1 MKQDAASAIIAGAL
15 ESTTLSQEE
24 AAFFASEAT
33 AGITLFRRNI
43 PQDQNCYQATAALMA
58 QLQAT
63 RPAGAP
69 PMIVAIDQEGGRV
82 ARMPKA
88 HFPDLGAAQRIAGS
102 GSDSPCLAV
111 LECYGM
117 EVGRALIKAGV
128 NVNFA
133 PVLDILTEPTNTAIG
148 DRVFGL
154 DPESV
159 CRRAG
164 AFLDGLQ
171 GMGVFGCLKHFP
183 GQGDAQ
189 VDTHA
194 GSAVIDLPR
203 SVLDKRE
210 FIPFRAMVRRV
221 KMVMISHGIYPQ
233 ISPREASRSPEIID
247 GLLRQEFG
255 FEGVV
260 VSDDM
265 TMGAIP
271 QDEKQ
276 WQQALVEAVMA
287 GTDLLLICRHI
298 ERCRLAI
305 EALRAES
312 AKSPAF
318 QSRLESAAARV
329 MALRDQLP
337 SSSFGA
343 QPT

>member
-1 MKQDAASAIIAGAL
+1 MKQDAASSIIAGAI
-15 ESTTLSQEE
+15 ESTALSQEE

-43 PQDQNCYQATAALMA
+43 PQDQTCYQATSALMG
-58 QLQAT
+58 QLQVT

-88 HFPDLGAAQRIAGS
+88 HFPDLGAAQNVSAG
-102 GSDSPCLAV
+102 GIDPACLAV
-111 LECYGM
+111 LESYGM
-117 EVGRALIKAGV
+117 EVGRALLKAGV

-148 DRVFGL
+148 DRVFGA
-154 DPESV
+154 DAESV

-171 GMGVFGCLKHFP
+171 STGILGCLKHFP

-189 VDTHA
+189 VDTHMGA
-194 GSAVIDLPR
+194 AVIDLPR
-203 SVLDKRE
+203 SILDKRE
-210 FIPFRAMVRRV
+210 FIPFRGMVRKV
-221 KMVMISHGIYPQ
+221 DLVMISHAIYPQ
-233 ISPREASRSPEIID
+233 LSRREASRSPEIID
-247 GLLRQEFG
+247 GLLRAEFG

-276 WQQALVEAVMA
+276 WQQALIEAVVA

-318 QSRLESAAARV
+318 TTTLETAASRV
-329 MALRDQLP
+329 MHLRRQLAT
-337 SSSFGA
+337 S
-343 QPT
+343 

>member
-1 MKQDAASAIIAGAL
+1 MKQDAASAIIAGAI
-15 ESTTLSQEE
+15 ESTTLSRDE
-24 AAFFASEAT
+24 ASFFASEAV

-43 PQDQNCYQATAALMA
+43 PQDSSCYQATKSLTS
-58 QLQAT
+58 QLQAL
-63 RPAGAP
+63 RPTGAS
-69 PMIVAIDQEGGRV
+69 PMIIAIDQEGGRV

-88 HFPDLGAAQRIAGS
+88 HFPDLGAAQRIS
-102 GSDSPCLAV
+102 GGGFDPACLAV
-111 LECYGM
+111 LESYGM
-117 EVGRALIKAGV
+117 EVGQALRKAGV

-148 DRVFGL
+148 DRVFGA
-154 DPESV
+154 DAESV

-164 AFLDGLQ
+164 AFLDGIQSTGIL
-171 GMGVFGCLKHFP
+171 GCLKHFP

-189 VDTHA
+189 VDTHMGA
-194 GSAVIDLPR
+194 AVIDLPR
-203 SVLDKRE
+203 SILDKRE
-210 FIPFRAMVRRV
+210 FIPFRGMVRKV
-221 KMVMISHGIYPQ
+221 DMVMISHAIYPQ
-233 ISPREASRSPEIID
+233 LSRREASRSPEIID

-276 WQQALVEAVMA
+276 WQQAIVEAVVA

-305 EALRAES
+305 ESLRAES
-312 AKSPAF
+312 ARSPAF
-318 QSRLESAAARV
+318 AATLEVAASRV
-329 MALRDQLP
+329 FKLRGQLAP
-337 SSSFGA
+337 L
-343 QPT
+343 

>member
-1 MKQDAASAIIAGAL
+1 MKQDAASSIIAGAI
-15 ESTTLSQEE
+15 ESTALSQEE

-43 PQDQNCYQATAALMA
+43 PQDQTCYQATSALMG

-88 HFPDLGAAQRIAGS
+88 HFPDLGAAQKVSAG
-102 GSDSPCLAV
+102 GIDPACLAV
-111 LECYGM
+111 LESYGM
-117 EVGRALIKAGV
+117 EVGRALLKAGV

-148 DRVFGL
+148 DRVFGA
-154 DPESV
+154 DAESV

-171 GMGVFGCLKHFP
+171 STGILGCLKHFP
-183 GQGDAQ
+183 
-189 VDTHA
+189 
-194 GSAVIDLPR
+194 
-203 SVLDKRE
+203 
-210 FIPFRAMVRRV
+210 
-221 KMVMISHGIYPQ
+221 
-233 ISPREASRSPEIID
+233 
-247 GLLRQEFG
+247 
-255 FEGVV
+255 
-260 VSDDM
+260 
-265 TMGAIP
+265 GAIP

-276 WQQALVEAVMA
+276 WQQALVEAVVA

-318 QSRLESAAARV
+318 TTTLETAASRV
-329 MALRDQLP
+329 MHLRRQLAT
-337 SSSFGA
+337 S
-343 QPT
+343 

>member
-1 MKQDAASAIIAGAL
+1 MKQDAASAIIAGAF

-33 AGITLFRRNI
+33 AGVTLFRRNI
-43 PQDQNCYQATAALMA
+43 PQDVNCYQATATLTA
-58 QLQAT
+58 QIQAT
-63 RPAGAP
+63 RPSGAP
-69 PMIVAIDQEGGRV
+69 PMLIAIDQEGGRV
-82 ARMPKA
+82 ARMPRA
-88 HFPDLGAAQRIAGS
+88 HFPDLGAAQRIAG
-102 GSDSPCLAV
+102 GGTDLACLAV
-111 LECYGM
+111 LESYGM
-117 EVGRALIKAGV
+117 EVGKALLRAGV

-148 DRVFGL
+148 DRVFGT
-154 DPESV
+154 DAESV

-171 GMGVFGCLKHFP
+171 STGVLGCLKHFP

-189 VDTHA
+189 VDTHQ

-203 SVLDKRE
+203 GILDKRE

-221 KMVMISHGIYPQ
+221 EMVMISHAIYPQ
-233 ISPREASRSPEIID
+233 LSRREASRSPEIIS

-271 QDEKQ
+271 QDEKA
-276 WQQALVEAVMA
+276 WQMALIEAVNA
-287 GTDLLLICRHI
+287 GTDLLLVCRHV

-305 EALRAES
+305 EALRAE
-312 AKSPAF
+312 AARSPAF
-318 QSRLESAAARV
+318 SVTLESAANRV
-329 MALRDQLP
+329 LEMRMRLR
-337 SSSFGA
+337 
-343 QPT
+343 